1 MNMAGVG
8 TRGPLKVL
16 IVEDTK
22 TITNL
27 LQVYLM
33 GWGLQFFDAGNG
45 VQGLAKAREI
55 KPDLIISD
63 VQMPEMD
70 GFALCAAVRADTTL
84 HGTPFLMLTSLKDE
98 ASRQRGRL
106 VGASAFLNKPVSVDE
121 LRERVRELLKLP
133 AKSPTGR

>member
-1 MNMAGVG
+1 M
-8 TRGPLKVL
+8 KVL

-22 TITNL
+22 TIANL

-33 GWGLQFFDAGNG
+33 GWGLEFFDATNG
-45 VQGLAKAREI
+45 VVGLQRAREV

-70 GFALCAAVRADTTL
+70 GFALCAAIRADTAL
-84 HGTPFLMLTSLKDE
+84 YATPFVLLTSLKDD

-106 VGASAFLNKPVSVDE
+106 VGASAFLNKPIAVDD
-121 LRERVRELLKLP
+121 LREKVRDILKLP
-133 AKSPTGR
+133 AKRF

>member
-1 MNMAGVG
+1 M
-8 TRGPLKVL
+8 KVL

-33 GWGLQFFDAGNG
+33 GWGLEFFDAPDGKA
-45 VQGLAKAREI
+45 GLGKAREL

-70 GFALCAAVRADTTL
+70 GFALCAAVRADRQL
-84 HGTPFLMLTSLKDE
+84 HDTPFMLLTSLKDA
-98 ASRQRGRL
+98 ASREKGKL
-106 VGASAFLNKPVSVDE
+106 VGASAFLNKPVSVDD
-121 LRERVRELLKLP
+121 LRSKVRDMLKLP
-133 AKSPTGR
+133 ATNR

>member
-1 MNMAGVG
+1 MNANVAT
-8 TRGPLKVL
+8 TRQALKVL

-33 GWGLQFFDAGNG
+33 GWGLEFFDAPNG
-45 VQGLAKAREI
+45 VVGLSKAREL

-70 GFALCAAVRADTTL
+70 GFSLCAAVRADSQL
-84 HGTPFLMLTSLKDE
+84 HATPFMMLTSLKDE
-98 ASRQRGRL
+98 ASRQKGNL
-106 VGASAFLNKPVSVDE
+106 VGASAFLNKPVSVDD
-121 LRERVRELLKLP
+121 LRSKVRVMLNLP
-133 AKSPTGR
+133 ATNR

>member
-1 MNMAGVG
+1 M
-8 TRGPLKVL
+8 KVL

-33 GWGLQFFDAGNG
+33 GWGLEFFDAPNG
-45 VQGLAKAREI
+45 ALGLTKARDL

-70 GFALCAAVRADTTL
+70 GFALCAAVRADPNL
-84 HGTPFLMLTSLKDE
+84 HNTPFMMLTSLKDD
-98 ASRQRGRL
+98 ASRQKGKL
-106 VGASAFLNKPVSVDE
+106 VGASAFLNKPVSVDD
-121 LRERVRELLKLP
+121 LRSKVRDILKLP
-133 AKSPTGR
+133 ATRY

>member
-1 MNMAGVG
+1 MNA
-8 TRGPLKVL
+8 KVL

-33 GWGLQFFDAGNG
+33 GWGLEFFDAPNG
-45 VQGLAKAREI
+45 AIGLTKAREL

-70 GFALCAAVRADTTL
+70 GFALCAAVRADRQL
-84 HGTPFLMLTSLKDE
+84 HDTPFMMLTSLKDD
-98 ASRQRGRL
+98 ASRQKGKL
-106 VGASAFLNKPVSVDE
+106 VGASAFLNKPVSVDD
-121 LRERVRELLKLP
+121 LRSKVRDILKLP
-133 AKSPTGR
+133 ATRY

>member
-1 MNMAGVG
+1 MNANVA
-8 TRGPLKVL
+8 TARQALKVL

-33 GWGLQFFDAGNG
+33 GWGLEFFDAPNG
-45 VQGLAKAREI
+45 VVGLSKAREL

-70 GFALCAAVRADTTL
+70 GFSLCAAVRADSQL
-84 HGTPFLMLTSLKDE
+84 HATPFMMLTSLKDD
-98 ASRQRGRL
+98 ASRQKGKL
-106 VGASAFLNKPVSVDE
+106 VGASAFLNKPVSVDD
-121 LRERVRELLKLP
+121 LRSKVRDMLKLP
-133 AKSPTGR
+133 ATNR

>member
-1 MNMAGVG
+1 MNTAGTKG
-8 TRGPLKVL
+8 APLKVL

-33 GWGLQFFDAGNG
+33 GWGLQFFEAGNG

-55 KPDLIISD
+55 KPDLVISD

-70 GFALCAAVRADTTL
+70 GFALCAAVRADSSL
-84 HGTPFLMLTSLKDE
+84 HATPFLLLTSLKDE

-121 LRERVRELLKLP
+121 LRERVRELLRLP

>member
-1 MNMAGVG
+1 MNTAGTKG
-8 TRGPLKVL
+8 APLKVL

-70 GFALCAAVRADTTL
+70 GFALCAAVRADSSL
-84 HGTPFLMLTSLKDE
+84 HATPFLLLTSLKDE

-133 AKSPTGR
+133 VKGPSGR

>member
-1 MNMAGVG
+1 MNTTVAGA
-8 TRGPLKVL
+8 RRAMKVL

-33 GWGLQFFDAGNG
+33 GWGLEFFDAPNG
-45 VQGLAKAREI
+45 VLGLNKARDL

-70 GFALCAAVRADTTL
+70 GFALCAAVRADPGL
-84 HGTPFLMLTSLKDE
+84 HNTPFMMLTSLKDD
-98 ASRQRGRL
+98 ASRQKGKL
-106 VGASAFLNKPVSVDE
+106 VGASAFLNKPVSVDD
-121 LRERVRELLKLP
+121 LRSKVRDILKLP
-133 AKSPTGR
+133 ATRY

>member
-1 MNMAGVG
+1 MNA
-8 TRGPLKVL
+8 KVL

-33 GWGLQFFDAGNG
+33 GWGLEFFDAPNG
-45 VQGLAKAREI
+45 VQGLTKAREL

-70 GFALCAAVRADTTL
+70 GFALCAAVRADPQL
-84 HGTPFLMLTSLKDE
+84 HDTPFMMLTSLKDD
-98 ASRQRGRL
+98 ASRQKGKL
-106 VGASAFLNKPVSVDE
+106 VGASAFLNKPVSVDD
-121 LRERVRELLKLP
+121 LRSKVRDILKLP
-133 AKSPTGR
+133 ATRY

>member
-1 MNMAGVG
+1 MM
-8 TRGPLKVL
+8 KVL

-22 TITNL
+22 TIANL

-33 GWGLQFFDAGNG
+33 GWGLEFFDATNG
-45 VQGLAKAREI
+45 VVGLQRAREV

-70 GFALCAAVRADTTL
+70 GFALCAAIRADPGL
-84 HGTPFLMLTSLKDE
+84 YATPFVLLTSLKDD

-106 VGASAFLNKPVSVDE
+106 VGASAFLNKPIAVDD
-121 LRERVRELLKLP
+121 LREKVRDILKLP
-133 AKSPTGR
+133 AKRF

>member
-1 MNMAGVG
+1 MNA
-8 TRGPLKVL
+8 KVL

-33 GWGLQFFDAGNG
+33 GWGLEFFDAPNG
-45 VQGLAKAREI
+45 AIGLTKAREL

-70 GFALCAAVRADTTL
+70 GFALCAATRADRQL
-84 HGTPFLMLTSLKDE
+84 HDTPFMMLTSLKDD
-98 ASRQRGRL
+98 ASRQKGKL
-106 VGASAFLNKPVSVDE
+106 VGASAFLNKPVSVDD
-121 LRERVRELLKLP
+121 LRSKVRDILKLP
-133 AKSPTGR
+133 ATRY

>member
-1 MNMAGVG
+1 M
-8 TRGPLKVL
+8 KVL

-22 TITNL
+22 TIANL

-33 GWGLQFFDAGNG
+33 GWGLEFFDATNG
-45 VQGLAKAREI
+45 VTGLQRAREV

-70 GFALCAAVRADTTL
+70 GFALCAAIRADPAL
-84 HGTPFLMLTSLKDE
+84 YATPFVLLTSLKDD

-106 VGASAFLNKPVSVDE
+106 VGASAFLNKPIAVDD
-121 LRERVRELLKLP
+121 LREKVRDILKLP
-133 AKSPTGR
+133 AKRF

>member
-1 MNMAGVG
+1 MNTAGTKG
-8 TRGPLKVL
+8 APLKVL

-70 GFALCAAVRADTTL
+70 GFALCAAVRADSAL
-84 HGTPFLMLTSLKDE
+84 HATPFLLLTSLKDE

-133 AKSPTGR
+133 VKSPSGR

>member
-1 MNMAGVG
+1 
-8 TRGPLKVL
+8 
-16 IVEDTK
+16 
-22 TITNL
+22 
-27 LQVYLM
+27 M

-45 VQGLAKAREI
+45 VQGLAKAREL

-70 GFALCAAVRADTTL
+70 GFALCAAVRADSSL
-84 HGTPFLMLTSLKDE
+84 HGTPFLLLTSLKDE

-121 LRERVRELLKLP
+121 LRERVRELLRLP

>member
-1 MNMAGVG
+1 MNGSVAGA
-8 TRGPLKVL
+8 RRAMKVL

-33 GWGLQFFDAGNG
+33 GWGLEFFDAPNG
-45 VQGLAKAREI
+45 VVGLTRAREL

-70 GFALCAAVRADTTL
+70 GFALCAAVRADPNL
-84 HGTPFLMLTSLKDE
+84 HNTPVMMLTSLKDD
-98 ASRQRGRL
+98 ASRQKGKL
-106 VGASAFLNKPVSVDE
+106 VGASAFLNKPVSVDD
-121 LRERVRELLKLP
+121 LRSKVRDILNLP
-133 AKSPTGR
+133 ATRY

>member
-1 MNMAGVG
+1 MNTAGTKG
-8 TRGPLKVL
+8 APLKVL

-70 GFALCAAVRADTTL
+70 GFALCAAVRADGAL
-84 HGTPFLMLTSLKDE
+84 HATPFLLLTSLKDE

-133 AKSPTGR
+133 VKSPSGR

>member
-1 MNMAGVG
+1 MNTAGTKG
-8 TRGPLKVL
+8 APLKVL

-33 GWGLQFFDAGNG
+33 GWGLQFFEAGNG
-45 VQGLAKAREI
+45 VQGLSKAREI
-55 KPDLIISD
+55 KPDLVISD

-70 GFALCAAVRADTTL
+70 GFALCAAVRADSTL
-84 HGTPFLMLTSLKDE
+84 HATPFLLLTSLKDE

-133 AKSPTGR
+133 VKSPSGR

>member
-1 MNMAGVG
+1 M
-8 TRGPLKVL
+8 KVL

-45 VQGLAKAREI
+45 SQGLSKAREL

-70 GFALCAAVRADTTL
+70 GFALCAAIRADSAL
-84 HGTPFLMLTSLKDE
+84 HATPFLLLTSLKDD
-98 ASRQRGRL
+98 ASRQKGRL

-133 AKSPTGR
+133 MKNPAGR

>member
-1 MNMAGVG
+1 MNANVA
-8 TRGPLKVL
+8 TSRQALKVL

-33 GWGLQFFDAGNG
+33 GWGLEFFDAPNG
-45 VQGLAKAREI
+45 VVGLSKAREL

-70 GFALCAAVRADTTL
+70 GFSLCAAVRADSQL
-84 HGTPFLMLTSLKDE
+84 HATPFMMLTSLKDE
-98 ASRQRGRL
+98 ASRQKGNL
-106 VGASAFLNKPVSVDE
+106 VGASAFLNKPVSVDD
-121 LRERVRELLKLP
+121 LRSKVRVMLNLP
-133 AKSPTGR
+133 ATNR

>member
-1 MNMAGVG
+1 M
-8 TRGPLKVL
+8 KVL

-27 LQVYLM
+27 IQVYLM
-33 GWGLQFFDAGNG
+33 GWGLEFFEASNG
-45 VQGLAKAREI
+45 VQGLARAREV

-70 GFALCAAVRADTTL
+70 GFALCAAVRADPIL
-84 HGTPFLMLTSLKDE
+84 FATPFVMLTSLKDD

-106 VGASAFLNKPVSVDE
+106 VGASAFLNKPVAVDD
-121 LRERVRELLKLP
+121 LREKVRSILKLP
-133 AKSPTGR
+133 ASKY

>member
-1 MNMAGVG
+1 MNASVAGA
-8 TRGPLKVL
+8 RRAMKVL

-33 GWGLQFFDAGNG
+33 GWGLEFFDAPNG
-45 VQGLAKAREI
+45 VVGLTRAREL

-70 GFALCAAVRADTTL
+70 GFALCAAVRADPNL
-84 HGTPFLMLTSLKDE
+84 HNTPVMMLTSLKDD
-98 ASRQRGRL
+98 ASRQKGKL
-106 VGASAFLNKPVSVDE
+106 VGASAFLNKPVSVDD
-121 LRERVRELLKLP
+121 LRSKVRDILNLP
-133 AKSPTGR
+133 ATRY

>member
-1 MNMAGVG
+1 MNTAGTKG
-8 TRGPLKVL
+8 APLKVL

-70 GFALCAAVRADTTL
+70 GFALCAAVRADSAL
-84 HGTPFLMLTSLKDE
+84 HATPFLLLTSLKDE

-133 AKSPTGR
+133 VKGPSGR

>member
-1 MNMAGVG
+1 M
-8 TRGPLKVL
+8 KVL

-33 GWGLQFFDAGNG
+33 GWGLEFFDAPNG
-45 VQGLAKAREI
+45 VVGLTRAREL

-70 GFALCAAVRADTTL
+70 GFALCAAVRADPNL
-84 HGTPFLMLTSLKDE
+84 HNTPVMMLTSLKDD
-98 ASRQRGRL
+98 ASRQKGKL
-106 VGASAFLNKPVSVDE
+106 VGASAFLNKPVSVDD
-121 LRERVRELLKLP
+121 LRSKVRDILNLP
-133 AKSPTGR
+133 ATRY

>member
-1 MNMAGVG
+1 MNTAGTKG
-8 TRGPLKVL
+8 APLKVL

-45 VQGLAKAREI
+45 VQGLSKAREI

-70 GFALCAAVRADTTL
+70 GFALCAAVRADSAL
-84 HGTPFLMLTSLKDE
+84 HATPFLLLTSLKDE

-133 AKSPTGR
+133 VKGPSGR

>member
-1 MNMAGVG
+1 MNATAAAARRAM
-8 TRGPLKVL
+8 KVL

-33 GWGLQFFDAGNG
+33 GWGLEFFDAPNG
-45 VQGLAKAREI
+45 ALGLSKAREL

-70 GFALCAAVRADTTL
+70 GFALCAAIRADPAL
-84 HGTPFLMLTSLKDE
+84 HKIPVVMLTSLKDE
-98 ASRQRGRL
+98 ASRQKGRL
-106 VGASAFLNKPVSVDE
+106 VGATAFLNKPVSVDD
-121 LRERVRELLKLP
+121 LRDKVRNILKLP
-133 AKSPTGR
+133 TTKF